1 VRAVPHRVTISDNG
15 NLMLTTFAD
24 AQKLLNEQGVA
35 PARTGATVNAT
46 VKGDATALGVSEI
59 FSSGVAFL
67 CRLA

>member
-1 VRAVPHRVTISDNG
+1 
-15 NLMLTTFAD
+15 MLTTFAD